1 MAGNELKVCEF
12 IFNNKNLLNL
22 RHLGKIY
29 EIATPVKGSSETKI
43 IQSASDLSKISTE
56 SSNKKADIYLNR
68 SGVSI
73 KQTGGS
79 FSFNRIQRAN
89 IIGLYQQLGFAN
101 IPNKLS
107 LLDRDVNKFHQ
118 GLLTTRNVPWS
129 NFLSEQE
136 FENLLEFLMM
146 KGSPNLGF
154 SQYPA
159 QYILEAPKKNI
170 DLENINLYSFNEYFD
185 LYKNKLSIAIRRQWV
200 GQSSSEHTRALG
212 LSNKEDNYPWVF
224 DEVVG
229 EPKIGKTTGKRWR
242 DDFPVDK
249 RKTVYFLMIE
259 KKK

>member
-12 IFNNKNLLNL
+12 IFNNMNSINL

-29 EIATPVKGSSETKI
+29 EIAAPVKGSPEINI
-43 IQSASDLSKISTE
+43 IQTANDLSKISTE
-56 SSNKKADIYLNR
+56 SSSKKADIYLNR

-89 IIGLYQQLGFAN
+89 IIKLYQQLEFTD
-101 IPNKLS
+101 IQNKLS
-107 LLDRDVNKFHQ
+107 LLDRDVNRFHQ
-118 GLLTTRNVPWS
+118 GLLASRNVPWG

-136 FENLLEFLMM
+136 FKNLLKFLMM
-146 KGSPNLGF
+146 KGSPNLGI
-154 SQYPA
+154 SEYPA

-170 DLENINLYSFNEYFD
+170 DLNNISLYSFNEYFD
-185 LYKNKLSIAIRRQWV
+185 LYKDKLSIAIRRQWV
-200 GQSSSEHTRALG
+200 GQNSNSEHNRALG
-212 LSNKEDNYPWVF
+212 LSKKPDNSPWVF
-224 DEVVG
+224 DEVAG
-229 EPKIGKTTGKRWR
+229 EPKSSWR
-242 DDFPVDK
+242 NEFPVSE